1 MESINKATRSV
12 VLSACDL
19 VDGTP
24 VLDMKPYVPNYDSV
38 EPQSCTI
45 PTWIL
50 ETINTRNSVTI
61 TPEVRLAV
69 QQPRFA
75 NALKQYKNN
84 PSLFIKAL
92 QETLEAD
99 VRSKFQTKRRQE
111 DCRRGVPVEVP
122 FDDALVKF
130 LWKDERVLEVFSIE
144 IIPQGKQGLDLGL
157 GLVHRE
163 GEEEE
168 EGEDTELDDRK

>member
-1 MESINKATRSV
+1 M

-38 EPQSCTI
+38 EPEMCTI

-50 ETINTRNSVTI
+50 ETINTRNTVTI

-84 PSLFIKAL
+84 PSLFIKVC
-92 QETLEAD
+92 T
-99 VRSKFQTKRRQE
+99 S
-111 DCRRGVPVEVP
+111 
-122 FDDALVKF
+122 
-130 LWKDERVLEVFSIE
+130 
-144 IIPQGKQGLDLGL
+144 
-157 GLVHRE
+157 
-163 GEEEE
+163 
-168 EGEDTELDDRK
+168 